1 MTRIGTYNLWAYGKY
16 KSEVDRH
23 RLVVSV
29 VKTLGDVLL
38 VQELYGGDDGQ
49 AGATL
54 RQLADATG
62 MRCEIA
68 PGAYAAVAGGRLEAS
83 LGLGIL
89 WRDGIEPVPGTW
101 RTVSEGRLWHA
112 LACLTLDVGGQ
123 HVTVASYHAAPSAGA
138 RTHARDAHVVC
149 QALSLAGE
157 VILGG
162 SFGSPLAPGDPQWL
176 SYVGPEGIFEQHG
189 LRDAA
194 LVNGAALP
202 PTFGHHPDSDGWPQR
217 PDRLYATPGYVSRLR
232 DFAVVD
238 SPRALRASDHL
249 PLTATL
255 SPLT

>member
-101 RTVSEGRLWHA
+101 RTVSEGRLCHGGELPRRAVRRGAHARTGRARGLSGA
-112 LACLTLDVGGQ
+112 LARG
-123 HVTVASYHAAPSAGA
+123 
-138 RTHARDAHVVC
+138 R
-149 QALSLAGE
+149 
-157 VILGG
+157 
-162 SFGSPLAPGDPQWL
+162 GDPGG
-176 SYVGPEGIFEQHG
+176 V
-189 LRDAA
+189 LRLAA
-194 LVNGAALP
+194 RARRSAVA
-202 PTFGHHPDSDGWPQR
+202 FVRR
-217 PDRLYATPGYVSRLR
+217 P
-232 DFAVVD
+232 
-238 SPRALRASDHL
+238 
-249 PLTATL
+249 
-255 SPLT
+255 